1 MRTGC
6 ERRNLV
12 GCDMIE
18 ASTWRALDKL
28 AAIRQSWVPSLDSG
42 GFKRQS
48 KASVLSSQ
56 AYGFRKDQ

>member
-1 MRTGC
+1 MRTGR

-42 GFKRQS
+42 GFSDK
-48 KASVLSSQ
+48 
-56 AYGFRKDQ
+56 GFCFIISGIWVPE